1 MQLTRLEIKGFKSF
15 GDKVTINFNEGVTG
29 IVGPNGCGK
38 SNVIDAMRWVLGEQS
53 TKALRSEKMENII
66 FNGSKNRKQ
75 SQLAEVSLSFD
86 NTKNILPTAYS
97 QVTVTRK
104 LYRNGDSEYRLNDV
118 QCRLKDITDLFLDTG
133 IGSDSYSIIELKMV
147 DEIISNKEH
156 SRRSLFEEAS
166 GISKYKLRKKQTFS
180 KLKDTETD
188 LERVEDLLFEIEKN
202 LKTLESQARKAERYY
217 KLKEQYRALSV
228 QLATHRIAFFRT
240 DLNALEAQEQ
250 NQQVNRTELST
261 KIDNQEADLQKLK
274 LGSIHQEKNLSVQQK
289 ATNELISKIRAY
301 ESEKKVKNEQMRFL
315 QEKETRLTGEL
326 EKDKNQVN
334 HIKYNIKRLNEEVV
348 IETELFI
355 KIESDLKL
363 LKSTLDTLREQQQT
377 EKNRLDNL
385 TKSISDFQNQVYQAQ
400 KDIDILNIQKDA
412 LVQESNRN
420 VDDTETKTSELKAF
434 DHALAELDLQVA
446 DKQNYIKQLKD
457 AEETLKEKLADS
469 ETVLSFNKEKLTA
482 ENRKKD
488 AKQNEYNLTKSL
500 VDSLEGFPESI
511 RFLKKNSTF
520 AKTALLLSDILFCN
534 EDYRIAIENYL
545 EPVMNHYVVDK
556 YGDAVVAINLLTDA
570 SRGRANFFILENIPD
585 KNISTTTHE
594 GLIAALS
601 VVEVDKKYQQLCNL
615 LLQNVYIAV
624 TEQENIFKVN
634 PTESFTILAKSG
646 KYAQTK
652 FTLAGG
658 SIGLF
663 EGKRIGRAKNLEN
676 LVKGIK
682 QSDSLINQ
690 YNLAIKT
697 ATDNIFNLKEASQID
712 QINTLQQELNRL
724 NNEHISVQTRRDQ
737 YQEFITTSENRKS
750 DILQKIVTIEKSLS
764 EKLPALIELQKKQQ
778 EDHLNLHEQQL
789 NYQELAE
796 QVNESAGK
804 YNQDNI
810 RFHQQQ
816 NKLSGLEKDLDY
828 RFVQEEALNKRIEQN
843 DKELQETLTQITATL
858 QHTDLSDDTLLDM
871 YQQREEME
879 KGLAEAEKEYFASK
893 GNINELESAIT
904 QIRKNREETDFVLT
918 ELKDKKNTLKIDL
931 NSLKERLAVEFNIDI
946 NDLLEGEDEVETENE
961 VEVKTEVEAKTEA
974 EVKTESEFDLRQKVE
989 KMKRN
994 LDEFGAIN
1002 SMAMEAFKEMEE
1014 RYVFIQ
1020 NQKKDLHTAKTD
1032 LLQTIKEI
1040 DDTAKDKFMEAFT
1053 QAREHFIVVFRS
1065 LFNEEDSCD
1074 LILSDIN
1081 NPLEADIDII
1091 ARPKGKRPL
1100 SINQLSGGEK
1110 TLTATA
1116 LLFSLYLLKPA
1127 PFCIFDEVDA
1137 PLDDTNIDKFNNII
1151 RKFSDQSQFI
1161 IVSHNKRTI
1170 ASTDIIYGV
1179 TMVETGVSRV
1189 VAVDMREVAA

>member
-15 GDKVTINFNEGVTG
+15 GDKVTINFNEGVTA

-66 FNGSKNRKQ
+66 FNGTKNRKQ
-75 SQLAEVSLSFD
+75 AQLAEVSLSFD

-147 DEIISNKEH
+147 DEIITNKEH

-166 GISKYKLRKKQTFS
+166 GISKYKLRKKQTFN
-180 KLKDTETD
+180 KLKDTEAD

-202 LKTLESQARKAERYY
+202 LKTLENQARKAERYY
-217 KLKEQYRALSV
+217 KLKEQYREFSI

-240 DLNALEAQEQ
+240 DLNALETQEQ
-250 NQQVNRTELST
+250 NQQVNRTKLRT
-261 KIDNQEADLQKLK
+261 KIDTQEAELQKLK
-274 LGSIHQEKNLSVQQK
+274 LESINQEKNLSIQQK
-289 ATNELISKIRAY
+289 STNELVSKIRAY

-315 QEKETRLTGEL
+315 QEKETRLSGEL

-334 HIKYNIKRLNEEVV
+334 HIKYNIKRLNEE
-348 IETELFI
+348 ILTEAEVFSKL
-355 KIESDLKL
+355 ESDLKS

-377 EKNRLDNL
+377 EKNRIDNQV
-385 TKSISDFQNQVYQAQ
+385 KSVNDLQNQVYQLQ
-400 KDIDILNIQKDA
+400 KEIDILNIQKDA
-412 LVQESNRN
+412 LIQETNRN

-434 DHALAELDLQVA
+434 DHALAELDIQVA
-446 DKQNYIKQLKD
+446 EKQNIIKQLKE
-457 AEETLKEKLADS
+457 AEETLKEKLAAS
-469 ETVLSFNKEKLTA
+469 EINLSSNKEKLTS

-511 RFLKKNSTF
+511 RFLKKNNAF
-520 AKTALLLSDILFCN
+520 AKNALLLSDILFCN

-556 YGDAVVAINLLTDA
+556 YTDAVQAINLLTDA
-570 SRGRANFFILENIPD
+570 TRGRANFFILENIPD
-585 KNISTTTHE
+585 KNPTLSNYE
-594 GLIAALS
+594 DLVSALS
-601 VVEVDKKYQQLCNL
+601 VVEVDKKYQNLCNL
-615 LLQNVYIAV
+615 LLRNVYIAAA
-624 TEQENIFKVN
+624 EQENLFKET
-634 PTESFTILAKSG
+634 PTESLTILAKNG

-652 FTLAGG
+652 FTLSGG
-658 SIGLF
+658 SVGLF
-663 EGKRIGRAKNLEN
+663 EGKRIGRAKNLDN
-676 LVKGIK
+676 LAKEIK
-682 QSDSLINQ
+682 ASELLINQ
-690 YNLAIKT
+690 YNTAIT
-697 ATDNIFNLKEASQID
+697 TENTNIFNLKEASKIH
-712 QINTLQQELNRL
+712 QINALQQELNRFI
-724 NNEHISVQTRRDQ
+724 NEQISVQTRRDQ
-737 YQEFITTSENRKS
+737 YQEFIEKSENRKT
-750 DILQKIVTIEKSLS
+750 DIAQKVVSIEKSLS
-764 EKLPALIELQKKQQ
+764 EKLPALVELQKKQQ
-778 EDHLNLHEQQL
+778 QDHVNLQEQQL
-789 NYQELAE
+789 NYQDIAN
-796 QVNESAGK
+796 QVNDSAGK

-816 NKLSGLEKDLDY
+816 NRLASLEKDLDY
-828 RFVQEEALNKRIEQN
+828 RFVQEEDLNKRIAEN

-858 QHTDLSDDTLLDM
+858 QHTDFSDDILLEL
-871 YQQREEME
+871 YQQREELE
-879 KGLAEAEKEYFASK
+879 KGLADVEKEYFESK
-893 GNINELESAIT
+893 GNINELENNIT
-904 QIRKNREETDFVLT
+904 LIRKNREEIDFLLT
-918 ELKDKKNTLKIDL
+918 EIKDKKNTLKIDL

-946 NDLLEGEDEVETENE
+946 NDLLENETE
-961 VEVKTEVEAKTEA
+961 VDVL
-974 EVKTESEFDLRQKVE
+974 ESEFEIRQKVE
-989 KMKRN
+989 KMKRQ

-1020 NQKKDLHTAKTD
+1020 NQKKDLNAAKTD

-1040 DDTAKDKFMEAFT
+1040 DDTAKDKFMQAFT

-1151 RKFSDQSQFI
+1151 RKFSNQSQFI

-1179 TMVETGVSRV
+1179 TMVEQGVSRV
-1189 VAVDMREVAA
+1189 VAVDLREVAA

>member
-15 GDKVTINFNEGVTG
+15 GDKVTINFNEGVTA

-66 FNGSKNRKQ
+66 FNGTKNRKQ
-75 SQLAEVSLSFD
+75 AQLAEVSLSFD

-147 DEIISNKEH
+147 DEIITNQEH

-166 GISKYKLRKKQTFS
+166 GISKYKLRKKQTFN
-180 KLKDTETD
+180 KLKDTEAD

-202 LKTLESQARKAERYY
+202 LKTLENQARKAERYY
-217 KLKEQYRALSV
+217 KLKEQYRELSI

-240 DLNALEAQEQ
+240 DLNVLETQEQ
-250 NQQVNRTELST
+250 NQQVARAAFST
-261 KIDNQEADLQKLK
+261 KIDQTEAELQKLK

-289 ATNELISKIRAY
+289 ATNELVSKIRAY

-315 QEKETRLTGEL
+315 QEKETRLASEL
-326 EKDKNQVN
+326 EKDKNQLN
-334 HIKYNIKRLNEEVV
+334 HIKYNIKRLNEEVLT
-348 IETELFI
+348 ETAIFDRLD
-355 KIESDLKL
+355 SDLKL
-363 LKSTLDTLREQQQT
+363 LKSTLDTSREQQQT
-377 EKNRLDNL
+377 EKNRIDNL
-385 TKSISDFQNQVYQAQ
+385 FKSLGELQNLVYQAQ
-400 KDIDILNIQKDA
+400 KEIDIFNIQKDA
-412 LVQESNRN
+412 LVQETNRN

-434 DHALAELDLQVA
+434 DHALAELDIQITE
-446 DKQNYIKQLKD
+446 KQHSIKQLKE
-457 AEETLKEKLADS
+457 AEEILKEQLA
-469 ETVLSFNKEKLTA
+469 ETEASLNSNKEKLTS

-488 AKQNEYNLTKSL
+488 ARQNEYNLTKSL

-511 RFLKKNSTF
+511 RFLKKNNTF
-520 AKTALLLSDILFCN
+520 AKSALLLSDILFCS

-545 EPVMNHYVVDK
+545 EPVMNHYVVDF
-556 YGDAVVAINLLTDA
+556 YADAVQAINLLTDA
-570 SRGRANFFILENIPD
+570 TRGRANFFILENIPEKKATSSD
-585 KNISTTTHE
+585 YE
-594 GLIAALS
+594 GLISALS
-601 VVEVDKKYQQLCNL
+601 VIEVDKKYQHLCNL
-615 LLQNVYIAV
+615 LLQNVYIAID
-624 TEQENIFKVN
+624 EQESLFKKSSADGLTV
-634 PTESFTILAKSG
+634 LAKNG

-652 FTLAGG
+652 FTLSGG
-658 SIGLF
+658 SVGLF

-676 LVKGIK
+676 LAKEIK
-682 QSDSLINQ
+682 QSELLINQ
-690 YNLAIKT
+690 YNQTISA
-697 ATDNIFNLKEASQID
+697 ATEQILRLKSSSKVT
-712 QINTLQQELNRL
+712 QINGLQQELNRL
-724 NNEHISVQTRRDQ
+724 SNEQISLQTRRDQ
-737 YQEFITTSENRKS
+737 YQEFITTSENRKT
-750 DILQKIVTIEKSLS
+750 DIAQKIVSIEKSLS
-764 EKLPALIELQKKQQ
+764 EKLPTLIELQKKQQ
-778 EDHLNLHEQQL
+778 QNHLNLQEQQL
-789 NYQELAE
+789 NYQDIAD
-796 QVNESAGK
+796 QVNDSAQK

-816 NKLSGLEKDLDY
+816 NKLSSLEKDLDY
-828 RFVQEEALNKRIEQN
+828 RFVQEEALDKRIAQH
-843 DKELQETLTQITATL
+843 DKEFQETLIQITATL
-858 QHTDLSDDTLLDM
+858 QHTDLSDDTLLEM

-879 KGLAEAEKEYFASK
+879 KGLAEAEKEYFESK
-893 GNINELESAIT
+893 GNINEIENTLT
-904 QIRKNREETDFVLT
+904 NIRKNREETDLLLT
-918 ELKDKKNTLKIDL
+918 EIKDKKNTLKIDL

-946 NDLLEGEDEVETENE
+946 NDLLETE
-961 VEVKTEVEAKTEA
+961 TEVEAM
-974 EVKTESEFDLRQKVE
+974 ESEFEIRQKVE
-989 KMKRN
+989 KMKRQ

-1020 NQKKDLHTAKTD
+1020 NQKKDLNTAKTD

-1040 DDTAKDKFMEAFT
+1040 DDTAKEKFMQAFT

-1179 TMVETGVSRV
+1179 TMVEQGVSRV
-1189 VAVDMREVAA
+1189 VAVDLREVAA

>member
-15 GDKVTINFNEGVTG
+15 GDKVTINFNEGVTA

-66 FNGSKNRKQ
+66 FNGTKNRKQ
-75 SQLAEVSLSFD
+75 AQLAEVSLSFD

-147 DEIISNKEH
+147 DEIITNKEH

-166 GISKYKLRKKQTFS
+166 GISKYKLRKKQTFN
-180 KLKDTETD
+180 KLKDTEAD

-202 LKTLESQARKAERYY
+202 LKTLENQARKAERYY
-217 KLKEQYRALSV
+217 KLKEQYRELSI

-240 DLNALEAQEQ
+240 DLNVLETQEQ
-250 NQQVNRTELST
+250 NQQVARAAFST
-261 KIDNQEADLQKLK
+261 KIDQTEAELQKLK

-289 ATNELISKIRAY
+289 ATNELVSKIRAY

-315 QEKETRLTGEL
+315 QEKETRLASEL
-326 EKDKNQVN
+326 EKDKNQLN
-334 HIKYNIKRLNEEVV
+334 HIKYNIKRLDEEVLT
-348 IETELFI
+348 ETAVFDRLD
-355 KIESDLKL
+355 SDLKL
-363 LKSTLDTLREQQQT
+363 LKITLDTSREQQQA
-377 EKNRLDNL
+377 EKNRTDNL
-385 TKSISDFQNQVYQAQ
+385 VKSLGELQNLVYQAQ
-400 KDIDILNIQKDA
+400 KEIDIFNIQKDA
-412 LVQESNRN
+412 LEQETNRN

-434 DHALAELDLQVA
+434 DNALAELDIQITE
-446 DKQNYIKQLKD
+446 KQHAIKQLKE
-457 AEETLKEKLADS
+457 AEEILKEQLA
-469 ETVLSFNKEKLTA
+469 ETEASLNSDKEKLTS

-488 AKQNEYNLTKSL
+488 ARQNEYNLTKSL

-511 RFLKKNSTF
+511 RFLKKNNTF
-520 AKTALLLSDILFCN
+520 AKSALLLSDILFCS

-545 EPVMNHYVVDK
+545 EPVMNHYVVD
-556 YGDAVVAINLLTDA
+556 YYADAVQAINLLTDA
-570 SRGRANFFILENIPD
+570 TRGRANFFILENIPEKKATSSD
-585 KNISTTTHE
+585 YE
-594 GLIAALS
+594 GLISALS
-601 VVEVDKKYQQLCNL
+601 VIEVDKKYQHLCNL
-615 LLQNVYIAV
+615 LLQNVYIAID
-624 TEQENIFKVN
+624 EQENLFKKSSADGLTV
-634 PTESFTILAKSG
+634 LAKNG

-652 FTLAGG
+652 FTLSGG
-658 SIGLF
+658 SVGLF

-676 LVKGIK
+676 LAKEIK
-682 QSDSLINQ
+682 QSELLINQ
-690 YNLAIKT
+690 YNQAISA
-697 ATDNIFNLKEASQID
+697 ATEQILRLKSSSKVT
-712 QINTLQQELNRL
+712 QINGLQQELNRL
-724 NNEHISVQTRRDQ
+724 SNEQISLQTRRDQ
-737 YQEFITTSENRKS
+737 YQEFITTSENRKT
-750 DILQKIVTIEKSLS
+750 DIAQKIVSIEKSLS

-778 EDHLNLHEQQL
+778 QNHLNLQEQQL
-789 NYQELAE
+789 NYQDIAD
-796 QVNESAGK
+796 QVNDSAQK

-816 NKLSGLEKDLDY
+816 NKLSSLEKDLDY
-828 RFVQEEALNKRIEQN
+828 RFVQEEALDKRIAQH
-843 DKELQETLTQITATL
+843 DKEFQETLMQITATL
-858 QHTDLSDDTLLDM
+858 QHTDLSDDTLLEM

-879 KGLAEAEKEYFASK
+879 KGLAEAEKEYFESK
-893 GNINELESAIT
+893 GNINELENT
-904 QIRKNREETDFVLT
+904 LTTIRKNREETDLLLT
-918 ELKDKKNTLKIDL
+918 EIKDKKNTLKIDL

-946 NDLLEGEDEVETENE
+946 NDLLETE
-961 VEVKTEVEAKTEA
+961 TEVEAM
-974 EVKTESEFDLRQKVE
+974 ESEFEIRQKVE
-989 KMKRN
+989 KMKRQ

-1020 NQKKDLHTAKTD
+1020 NQKKDLNAAKTD

-1040 DDTAKDKFMEAFT
+1040 DDTAKEKFMQAFT

-1179 TMVETGVSRV
+1179 TMVEQGVSRV
-1189 VAVDMREVAA
+1189 VAVDLREVAA